1 MKPLRMKTLSFAL
14 VLLLAALVQGPVE
27 AQVRADPGTVIN
39 GRVAVRVYVVLADN
53 DTPYEPVRGVQLRF
67 FRTTADTAV
76 VVRTDDA
83 GAATALLLPGEYRL
97 MSSSPVNWK
106 GYRYSW
112 DRLVQVRPGLSTI
125 ELGAGAAE
133 RSEVVQESP
142 LGPTDPGAQ
151 AQAAAAAAAL
161 RKDPGMAT
169 LYSFFAP
176 GAGHL
181 YAQERATGGVLLGL
195 SFVGLAVTG
204 NALSCATANDCEST
218 TGRMTLGAA
227 GALAFLGSWAYG
239 MFDADDAVRRF
250 NASHGVPMASVRPV
264 IAPGTSGR
272 SHLGLSVALPR

>member
-1 MKPLRMKTLSFAL
+1 MKSPRMNESSFTLALLFAAVVATPLA
-14 VLLLAALVQGPVE
+14 

-106 GYRYSW
+106 GYRYAW
-112 DRLVQVRPGLSTI
+112 NRLVQVRPGLATI

-133 RSEVVQESP
+133 RSEIVEESP
-142 LGPTDPGAQ
+142 LGPTDSAAQ
-151 AQAAAAAAAL
+151 AQAAATAAAL

-181 YAQERATGGVLLGL
+181 YAQERVTGGLLLGL
-195 SFVGLAVTG
+195 SVVGLAVTV
-204 NALSCATANDCEST
+204 NALSCATANDCESST
-218 TGRMTLGAA
+218 TGMTLGAA
-227 GALAFLGSWAYG
+227 GALAFLGSWAYA

-250 NASHGVPMASVRPV
+250 NSTHGVLAASVRPV
-264 IAPGTSGR
+264 IASGTSGR
-272 SHLGLSVALPR
+272 TRLGFSVALPR